1 MNELEKYAPY
11 EDAADIEELAPQD
24 EGFWKSSFRI
34 FKKNKIGMFAAVVL
48 LMMILLCMFGEN
60 LRPYGVQEQNTAI
73 KNQAPSEEHWFG
85 TDQLG
90 RDIFVRVCHG
100 GQISVQIGLIASV
113 IVSVIGVIYGTI
125 SGYLGGKVD
134 MIMMRIVEVI
144 KGVPHLVIVILLTIL
159 LDVNGMIPLILAMT
173 ISGWV
178 NTAQIIRGQ
187 VKQLKNQ
194 EFILAVQCLGIPTW
208 KVMVKHMVPNMM
220 GMIVVAITLDI
231 PNFIFQEAFLS
242 FVGLGLKHPAVSWGI
257 LISQAQVNL
266 AHYPYQVAFPS
277 LAISIVMVAFNLL
290 GNAWKEAFDPKFR

>member
-48 LMMILLCMFGEN
+48 LMMILLCMFGEH
-60 LRPYGVQEQNTAI
+60 LIPYGVQEQNTAI

>member
-48 LMMILLCMFGEN
+48 LMMILLCMFGEH

-125 SGYLGGKVD
+125 SGYRGGKVD

>member
-48 LMMILLCMFGEN
+48 LMMILLCMFGEH

-194 EFILAVQCLGIPTW
+194 EVILAVQCLGIPTW

>member
-48 LMMILLCMFGEN
+48 LMMILLCMFGEH
-60 LRPYGVQEQNTAI
+60 LRPYGVQEQNTTI

>member
-1 MNELEKYAPY
+1 MNEFDKFTPY
-11 EDAADIEELAPQD
+11 EEAVDIEELAPKD

-34 FKKNKIGMFAAVVL
+34 FRKNKIGMFAAVIL
-48 LMMILLCMFGEN
+48 ILMILLCLFGEY

-73 KNQAPSEEHWFG
+73 KNQVPSAEHWFG

-100 GQISVQIGLIASV
+100 GQISIQIGLIASV
-113 IVSVIGVIYGTI
+113 IVCVIGVIYGTI
-125 SGYLGGKVD
+125 SGYFGGKVD
-134 MIMMRIVEVI
+134 IIMMRVVEVV

-159 LDVNGMIPLILAMT
+159 LDVNGIIPLILAMT

-178 NTAQIIRGQ
+178 NAAQIIRGQ

-208 KVMVKHMVPNMM
+208 KIMVRHMIPNMM
-220 GMIVVAITLDI
+220 GIIVVAITLDI

-266 AHYPYQVAFPS
+266 AHYPYQVAFPA
-277 LAISIVMVAFNLL
+277 LAISIVMVSFNLL

>member
-1 MNELEKYAPY
+1 MNEFDKFASY
-11 EDAADIEELAPQD
+11 EETVDIEELAPKD

-34 FKKNKIGMFAAVVL
+34 FRKNKIGVFAAVIL
-48 LMMILLCMFGEN
+48 TLMILLCLFGEY

-73 KNQAPSEEHWFG
+73 KNQGPSAEHWFG

-90 RDIFVRVCHG
+90 RDIFVRVCHS
-100 GQISVQIGLIASV
+100 GQISIQIGLIASV
-113 IVSVIGVIYGTI
+113 IVCVIGVIYGTI
-125 SGYLGGKVD
+125 SGYFGGKVD
-134 MIMMRIVEVI
+134 MIMMRVVEVV

-159 LDVNGMIPLILAMT
+159 LDVNGIIPLILAMT

-178 NTAQIIRGQ
+178 NAAQIIRGQ

-208 KVMVKHMVPNMM
+208 KIMVRHMIPNMM

-266 AHYPYQVAFPS
+266 AHYPYQVAFPA
-277 LAISIVMVAFNLL
+277 LAISIVMVSFNLL

>member
-48 LMMILLCMFGEN
+48 LMMILLCMFGEH

-277 LAISIVMVAFNLL
+277 LAISIVMVAFNLI

>member
-48 LMMILLCMFGEN
+48 LMMILLCMFGEH

-277 LAISIVMVAFNLL
+277 LSISIVMVAFNLL

>member
-1 MNELEKYAPY
+1 MDELEKYAPY

-48 LMMILLCMFGEN
+48 LMMILLCMFGEH

>member
-48 LMMILLCMFGEN
+48 LMMILLCMFGEH

>member
-48 LMMILLCMFGEN
+48 LMMILLCMFGEH

-242 FVGLGLKHPAVSWGI
+242 FVGLGLKHTAVSWGI

>member
-48 LMMILLCMFGEN
+48 LMMILLCMFGEH

-266 AHYPYQVAFPS
+266 SHYPYQVAFPS

>member
-1 MNELEKYAPY
+1 MKDYEKFAPY
-11 EDAADIEELAPQD
+11 EEVADVEGLASED
-24 EGFWKSSFRI
+24 EGFWKSSFRL
-34 FKKNKIGMFAAVVL
+34 FRRNKIGMFAA
-48 LMMILLCMFGEN
+48 ILLIVMVMLCLFGEY
-60 LRPYGVQEQNTAI
+60 LRPFDVQYQNTSI
-73 KNQAPSEEHWFG
+73 RNQMPTKEHWFG

-100 GQISVQIGLIASV
+100 GRVSIQIGLIASV
-113 IVSVIGVIYGTI
+113 IVSAIGVIYGSI
-125 SGYLGGKVD
+125 SGYLGGKID
-134 MIMMRIVEVI
+134 MMMMRIVEVI
-144 KGVPHLVIVILLTIL
+144 KGVPHLVIVILLTII
-159 LDVNGMIPLILAMT
+159 LDVKGILPLILAMT

-194 EFILAVQCLGIPTW
+194 EFILAVECLGVPTW
-208 KVMVKHMVPNMM
+208 KIVARHMVPNMM

-257 LISQAQVNL
+257 LISQAQANL
-266 AHYPYQVAFPS
+266 AHYPYQVAFPA
-277 LAISIVMVAFNLL
+277 LAISLVMISFNLL

>member
-48 LMMILLCMFGEN
+48 LMMILLCMFGEH

-125 SGYLGGKVD
+125 SGYPVSYTHLTLPTTP
-134 MIMMRIVEVI
+134 
-144 KGVPHLVIVILLTIL
+144 GV
-159 LDVNGMIPLILAMT
+159 
-173 ISGWV
+173 
-178 NTAQIIRGQ
+178 
-187 VKQLKNQ
+187 
-194 EFILAVQCLGIPTW
+194 
-208 KVMVKHMVPNMM
+208 
-220 GMIVVAITLDI
+220 
-231 PNFIFQEAFLS
+231 
-242 FVGLGLKHPAVSWGI
+242 
-257 LISQAQVNL
+257 
-266 AHYPYQVAFPS
+266 
-277 LAISIVMVAFNLL
+277 
-290 GNAWKEAFDPKFR
+290 